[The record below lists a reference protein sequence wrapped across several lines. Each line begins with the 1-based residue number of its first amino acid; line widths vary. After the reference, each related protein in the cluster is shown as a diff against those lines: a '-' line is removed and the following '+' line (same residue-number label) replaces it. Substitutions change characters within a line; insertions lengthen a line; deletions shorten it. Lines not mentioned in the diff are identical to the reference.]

1 MANRRRGKKK
11 TLPARMGEQAT
22 MERRQHAGGV
32 IAEVVDRD
40 LRGNP
45 YMKRDRAVAECVL
58 DAYLF
63 RRLLTKREYD
73 AGLKF
78 RKAYLRAVYGVRVE
92 DPMNA
97 SAYDPEMALLI
108 VPISERILRD
118 AYAVLSAAQK
128 RIVINVCGAD
138 TWAQGSARLATL
150 HRALEKLVE
159 LWKL

>member
-1 MANRRRGKKK
+1 MANRRRSKKK
-11 TLPARMGEQAT
+11 TLPARMGEEAT

-63 RRLLTKREYD
+63 RRIITKREYE

-78 RKAYLRAVYGVRVE
+78 RRAYLRAVFKVRVE
-92 DPMNA
+92 DPLST

-108 VPISERILRD
+108 VPISEQVLRA
-118 AYAVLSAAQK
+118 AYAVLSKAQK

-138 TWAQGSARLATL
+138 DWAHGSARLATL
-150 HRALEKLVE
+150 HRALERLGD